1 MKFTG
6 IRHPSLTE
14 DTNLPNVINVH
25 VKAIAVDMFS
35 QHI

>member
-1 MKFTG
+1 MMVSNEIYRYLAPIPNRT
-6 IRHPSLTE
+6 
-14 DTNLPNVINVH
+14 NVINMH